1 MSIYLRRRKQRKNSD
16 GGYLLAFRQQKTSEQ
31 NYLNNLPEQA
41 LDYMGGRQSANN
53 ESVNNTKNSP
63 LFPENYFIF

>member
-31 NYLNNLPEQA
+31 NYLNLPEQA
-41 LDYMGGRQSANN
+41 LIYTGVANLRTAK
-53 ESVNNTKNSP
+53 VLTILKTLP
-63 LFPENYFIF
+63 LLPENYFFF